1 MALWSNIFGFHIGTT
16 SSLDAEPVDV
26 TFVDG
31 TGGGPTGWLSLL
43 EGSPVAG
50 GPAGL
55 AAGCK
60 LGASIVLLVGSSVA
74 GGPAGT

>member
-1 MALWSNIFGFHIGTT
+1 M
-16 SSLDAEPVDV
+16 